1 MQEVREMTTLDPKK
15 MARMMKLLEEA
26 KEIADK
32 WSQENEEEFD
42 FPAADDATSN
52 KVYKNLERAEAIWM
66 SMFDKLVKQETGIN
80 WD

>member
-1 MQEVREMTTLDPKK
+1 MTLDTKK
-15 MARMMKLLEEA
+15 MARIMKLLEVA
-26 KEIADK
+26 KEIAEK

-42 FPAADDATSN
+42 FPAADDATAN
-52 KVYKNLERAEAIWM
+52 KVLKNLERAEAIWM

>member
-1 MQEVREMTTLDPKK
+1 MTTLDTKLDTKK
-15 MARMMKLLEEA
+15 MARIMKLLAEA
-26 KEIADK
+26 KGVADK

-42 FPAADDATSN
+42 FPAADDATAN
-52 KVYKNLERAEAIWM
+52 KVLKNLERAEAIWM